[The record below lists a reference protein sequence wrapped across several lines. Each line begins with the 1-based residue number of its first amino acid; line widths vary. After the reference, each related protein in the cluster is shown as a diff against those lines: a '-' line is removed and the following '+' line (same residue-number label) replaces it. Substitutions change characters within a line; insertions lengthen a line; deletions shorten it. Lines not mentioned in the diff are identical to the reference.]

1 LQEKVGSLY
10 RVVRPA
16 QDSDRIGE
24 TSGLVAEA
32 ALALSTSELV
42 AERYRP
48 LRPLGSGGSGSV
60 WLARDERTGLD
71 VALKIVPREGKA
83 ATRAEREALAAAR
96 LRHERCLRAYGLERD
111 ASNVYIAYEYVPGQT
126 MRQALRAGEL
136 NDADA
141 VETAAQVL
149 EGLAHAH
156 ARGIVHRDVKPS
168 NVLLAEGEGI
178 SARLLDFGLAQLAE
192 EESLTATGDV
202 PGTLAYVPPERL
214 VHGESGGPP
223 ADIWAVGA
231 MLWESLAGWHP
242 FWNGSLL
249 ETAKRIETG
258 AAPLA
263 QARPDLPKP
272 LCVLVDRMLALDPA
286 ARPPAAQL
294 AHELRDTFAERLRR
308 RKTRTTVPELSVPLR
323 LAAPAA
329 AALFAGWT
337 AAEVAFYPTLF
348 APLLALI
355 AGALMLVRPRV
366 GLAFTLAVPV
376 LPLGNVSSGLALVYA
391 AFACAWLALS
401 WRTPRQGLFL
411 ALGPLLAPL
420 LALGLLPLA
429 AQAIRNPVRRALQVV
444 TAVLLATVVA
454 GLRHASLPFTGTAPP
469 KGLGIAGSTDAVAVA
484 EALVRF
490 LQSHPALVLEAV
502 VLAAAAVAIPYVRE
516 RGLWWIA
523 GLGAALIACTLLPA
537 PTVAAVPLV
546 LAAWATCT
554 VLALGA
560 RG

>member
-1 LQEKVGSLY
+1 
-10 RVVRPA
+10 
-16 QDSDRIGE
+16 
-24 TSGLVAEA
+24 VAEA

-126 MRQALRAGEL
+126 MRQAMRAGEL
-136 NDADA
+136 DDADS
-141 VETAAQVL
+141 VETAAQIL

-156 ARGIVHRDVKPS
+156 AHGIVHRDVKPS
-168 NVLLAEGEGI
+168 NVLLAEGEGL

-263 QARPDLPKP
+263 QTRPDLPKP
-272 LCVLVDRMLALDPA
+272 LCRLVDSMLALDPA
-286 ARPPAAQL
+286 ARPPAAHL
-294 AHELRDTFAERLRR
+294 AHELRDAFAERLRR
-308 RKTRTTVPELSVPLR
+308 RKTRTNVPALRVPVQL
-323 LAAPAA
+323 LAPAA

-337 AAEVAFYPTLF
+337 ATALPFYPSL
-348 APLLALI
+348 AVPLLALL
-355 AGALMLVRPRV
+355 AGAATLARPRL
-366 GLAFTLAVPV
+366 GLAFALAVPV
-376 LPLGNVSSGLALVYA
+376 LPLGNISSGLAVLYGVI
-391 AFACAWLALS
+391 ACCWLAAS
-401 WRTPRQGLFL
+401 WRAPRDGLFL
-411 ALGPLLAPL
+411 ALGPLLAPV

-429 AQAIRNPVRRALQVV
+429 AQGIRGTARRTLQVV
-444 TAVLLATVVA
+444 AAVLLAALVA
-454 GLRHASLPFTGTAPP
+454 GLRHASLPFTGSTPP
-469 KGLGIAGSTDAVAVA
+469 RGLGITGSDDPVAVGV
-484 EALVRF
+484 ALLHS
-490 LQSHPALVLEAV
+490 LQAHPALLLEAA
-502 VLAAAAVAIPYVRE
+502 VLAAAGVAIPYVRD

-523 GLGAALIACTLLPA
+523 GLGAAMIAAALLPA
-537 PTVAAVPLV
+537 PAVAAVPLV
-546 LAAWATCT
+546 LAAWTTCT
-554 VLALGA
+554 VLALRT

>member
-1 LQEKVGSLY
+1 
-10 RVVRPA
+10 
-16 QDSDRIGE
+16 
-24 TSGLVAEA
+24 
-32 ALALSTSELV
+32 
-42 AERYRP
+42 ERN
-48 LRPLGSGGSGSV
+48 
-60 WLARDERTGLD
+60 GLD

-96 LRHERCLRAYGLERD
+96 LRHKHCLRAYALERD
-111 ASNVYIAYEYVPGQT
+111 SRNVYIAYEYVPGQT

-136 NDADA
+136 NDAAA
-141 VETAAQVL
+141 VEAAAQVL
-149 EGLAHAH
+149 EALAHAH
-156 ARGIVHRDVKPS
+156 SRGVVHRDVKPS
-168 NVLLAEGEGI
+168 NILVAESAEI
-178 SARLLDFGLAQLAE
+178 SVRLLDFGLAQLAE

-214 VHGESGGPP
+214 RGEPGEPA

-231 MLWESLAGWHP
+231 MLWEALAGFHP

-263 QARPDLPKP
+263 QVRPDLPKP
-272 LCVLVDRMLALDPA
+272 LCALVDRMLALDPA
-286 ARPPAAQL
+286 ARPPAAL
-294 AHELRDTFAERLRR
+294 LSHELRDALAERIRR

-323 LAAPAA
+323 LMATAG

-337 AAEVAFYPTLF
+337 AAEIPFYPSLF
-348 APLLALI
+348 APLLAAI
-355 AGALMLVRPRV
+355 AGVLMLLRPRI
-366 GLAFTLAVPV
+366 GLAFALAVPI
-376 LPLGNVSSGLALVYA
+376 LPFGNVSSGLAVAYA
-391 AFACAWLALS
+391 AIAAGWLALS

-429 AQAIRNPVRRALQVV
+429 AQAIRNPVRRALQCAA
-444 TAVLLATVVA
+444 AVLLAGIVA
-454 GLRHASLPFTGTAPP
+454 GLRHESLPFTGSAPP
-469 KGLGIAGSTDAVAVA
+469 KGLGIAGSGDAVAVLA
-484 EALVRF
+484 ALVRA
-490 LQSHPALVLEAV
+490 LQAHPALLLEAV
-502 VLAAAAVAIPYVRE
+502 VLAAAAVAIPFVQQ

-523 GLGAALIACTLLPA
+523 GLGAGLLAAALLPVPA
-537 PTVAAVPLV
+537 VAAAPLV

-554 VLALGA
+554 VLALRA

>member
-1 LQEKVGSLY
+1 MS
-10 RVVRPA
+10 
-16 QDSDRIGE
+16 
-24 TSGLVAEA
+24 EA

-96 LRHERCLRAYGLERD
+96 LRHERCLRAYGLDRD
-111 ASNVYIAYEYVPGQT
+111 SRNVYIAYEYVPGQT
-126 MRQALRAGEL
+126 MREALRAGEL
-136 NDADA
+136 DDAAA

-168 NVLLAEGEGI
+168 NVLLAEGEEL

-249 ETAKRIETG
+249 ETARRIETG

-272 LCVLVDRMLALDPA
+272 LCALVDRMLSLDPA
-286 ARPPAAQL
+286 ARPPAAHL

-348 APLLALI
+348 APLLAVI
-355 AGALMLVRPRV
+355 AGALMLARPRI

-376 LPLGNVSSGLALVYA
+376 LPLGKRLVRPRSRLRRRRRGVAGALLANAAPRALPRARPAARALARARVPAAGGAGDSQSGPARASRSRRPCCSRPWWPACGTRRCPSPAPRRRRASGSPGAATRSPSPRRSSGP
-391 AFACAWLALS
+391 CS
-401 WRTPRQGLFL
+401 RTRRSCSRQSCSPPPRSPSRTS
-411 ALGPLLAPL
+411 ASVAP
-420 LALGLLPLA
+420 GGSP
-429 AQAIRNPVRRALQVV
+429 
-444 TAVLLATVVA
+444 
-454 GLRHASLPFTGTAPP
+454 GSAPP
-469 KGLGIAGSTDAVAVA
+469 
-484 EALVRF
+484 
-490 LQSHPALVLEAV
+490 
-502 VLAAAAVAIPYVRE
+502 
-516 RGLWWIA
+516 
-523 GLGAALIACTLLPA
+523 
-537 PTVAAVPLV
+537 
-546 LAAWATCT
+546 
-554 VLALGA
+554 
-560 RG
+560 